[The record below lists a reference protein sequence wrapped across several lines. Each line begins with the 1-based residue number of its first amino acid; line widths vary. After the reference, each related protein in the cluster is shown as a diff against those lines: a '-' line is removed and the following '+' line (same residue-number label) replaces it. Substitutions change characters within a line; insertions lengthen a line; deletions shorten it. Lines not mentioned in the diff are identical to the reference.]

1 MSKTNPW
8 PTLGVANCLNKFELL
23 DSLTEEECRVEFRS
37 VRPEFVEMYTQIS
50 DRNSGYLAR
59 WIE

>member
-1 MSKTNPW
+1 MKKA
-8 PTLGVANCLNKFELL
+8 LLNRYL
-23 DSLTEEECRVEFRS
+23 LTEEECRVEFRS